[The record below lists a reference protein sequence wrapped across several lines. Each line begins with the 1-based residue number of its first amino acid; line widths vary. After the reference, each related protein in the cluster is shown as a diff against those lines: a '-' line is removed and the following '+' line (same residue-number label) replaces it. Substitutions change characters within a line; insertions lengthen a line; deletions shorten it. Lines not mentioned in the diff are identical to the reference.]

1 MKDPISRRQ
10 ALGTML
16 AVAGLAVTLD
26 ACSST
31 PSSTAASSTGAVT
44 FWTLQDPTNTVQQAA
59 VKAFDSTGHGK
70 VTMDVIATSGYLDKL
85 RTAMGS
91 SSMPG
96 LFFSWGGGN
105 LDYYAQAGKLVDL
118 DPSLE
123 SRFLSSALQAGIYN
137 GKLIGIPCRGTQ
149 PVFIFYNKQVFA
161 AAGAQPPTTWSE
173 LTSLVTTFKNK
184 NITPF
189 ALAGSSTS
197 SWTELM
203 WIEYLVDRLAGP
215 DLFQKLQGGDWS
227 QWKDPAVLKA
237 AQTVAALV
245 DSGAFGKNFA
255 SVNYGAGGTSTLLA
269 TGKAAMCL
277 MGSWEYAT
285 QQGISASFAKNDLG
299 YVPFPAIDG
308 GKGDPA
314 NVVGNPTNYISVTTA
329 ASRQTALDFLA
340 TTYSDSYIK
349 GLVGMGEVPVTTN
362 ARQMLSGAADPAYAT
377 FQYDLVSKAPHF
389 TQSWDQALGS
399 TLATPMLTEIQKL
412 FNAQDTPQQFASNVL
427 AIKS

>member
-26 ACSST
+26 ACSSAPGSAT
-31 PSSTAASSTGAVT
+31 ASSTGAVT

-59 VKAFDSTGHGK
+59 VNSFDTTGRGK

-91 SSMPG
+91 SEMPG

-123 SRFLSSALQAGIYN
+123 SHFLSSALQAGIYN
-137 GKLIGIPCRGTQ
+137 GKLIGVPCRGTQ

-173 LTSLVTTFKNK
+173 LTDLVTKFKSK

-189 ALAGSSTS
+189 AVAGTSTN

-237 AQTVAALV
+237 AQTVAELV

-255 SVNYGAGGTSTLLA
+255 SVNYGSGGTSTLLS

-285 QQGISASFAKNDLG
+285 QQSISASFAKDDLG

-329 ASRQTALDFLA
+329 ASRQTAQDFLA

-349 GLVGMGEVPVTTN
+349 GLVSMGEIPVTAN
-362 ARQMLSGAADPAYAT
+362 ARQMLSGAADPAYAN

-389 TQSWDQALGS
+389 TQSWDQALGT

-412 FNAQDTPQQFASNVL
+412 FNAQDTPQQFVSNVL

>member
-1 MKDPISRRQ
+1 
-10 ALGTML
+10 
-16 AVAGLAVTLD
+16 
-26 ACSST
+26 
-31 PSSTAASSTGAVT
+31 
-44 FWTLQDPTNTVQQAA
+44 
-59 VKAFDSTGHGK
+59 
-70 VTMDVIATSGYLDKL
+70 
-85 RTAMGS
+85 
-91 SSMPG
+91 
-96 LFFSWGGGN
+96 
-105 LDYYAQAGKLVDL
+105 
-118 DPSLE
+118 
-123 SRFLSSALQAGIYN
+123 
-137 GKLIGIPCRGTQ
+137 
-149 PVFIFYNKQVFA
+149 VFIFYNKQVFA
-161 AAGAQPPTTWSE
+161 AAGAQPPATWSD
-173 LTSLVTTFKNK
+173 LTDLVTKFKNK

-189 ALAGSSTS
+189 AVAGTSTN

-203 WIEYLVDRLAGP
+203 WIEYLVDRYAGP

-237 AQTVAALV
+237 AQTVAELV

-255 SVNYGAGGTSTLLA
+255 SVNYGSGGTSTLLS

-285 QQGISASFAKNDLG
+285 QQSISASFAKDDLG

-329 ASRQTALDFLA
+329 ASRQTSLDFLA

-412 FNAQDTPQQFASNVL
+412 FNAQDTPQQFVSNVL